1 MDASLLDQVGFV
13 READGSLARNRRN
26 SARNRRGL
34 ACARTETERELFL
47 RRIDECRGVRS

>member
-1 MDASLLDQVGFV
+1 MRIVQMTHQGDLG
-13 READGSLARNRRN
+13 GSTN
-26 SARNRRGL
+26 SITWLTRGL